1 MTAKLAKIIK
11 QKIQE
16 DGPIT
21 VAEFMEIA
29 LMHPKFGYYQSAEA
43 FGVKGDF
50 ITAPEISQ
58 MFGELIGLWCVDS
71 WSKMGAPAKFMLV
84 EFGPGRGTLMSDAL
98 RSAALVPAFIEAAEI
113 YLIEGSQA
121 LTSTQKQALTN
132 HDIRWCQQLSDL
144 PSGIPA
150 IFIGNE
156 FLDALPIQQFERA
169 ADGWREKRIGLSDDG
184 FVFELHSETIHSNEL
199 TLPKEGTAD
208 LGSIYEHSPAARSI
222 IKDLSEYLNR
232 FGGCALF
239 IDYGPEA
246 SAFGDSFQS
255 VKNHLFADPL
265 QNPGAQDLT
274 AHVDFE
280 ALANIAKAAG
290 CLTPKI
296 ATQGRFLERLGI
308 EARTLS
314 LSKAANDSQ
323 KQKLNAD
330 LKRLISSSEMG
341 TLFKALCFHAKMLE
355 TPAGFSE

>member
-1 MTAKLAKIIK
+1 MTTELTKIIR
-11 QKIQE
+11 QKIRSS
-16 DGPIT
+16 GPLTI
-21 VAEFMEIA
+21 AEFMDLA
-29 LMHPKFGYYQSAEA
+29 LMHPQFGYYQSADA

-71 WSKMGAPAKFMLV
+71 WSKMGAPSQFMLV

-98 RSAALVPAFIEAAEI
+98 RSAALVPEFLNAAEVF
-113 YLIEGSQA
+113 LVEGSQSLTA
-121 LTSTQKQALTN
+121 LQKQNLKSHSIT
-132 HDIRWCQQLSDL
+132 WCQDISDL
-144 PSGIPA
+144 PSDMPA

-156 FLDALPIQQFERA
+156 FLDALPIQQFEYTA
-169 ADGWREKRIGLSDDG
+169 EGWQERRIGLDG
-184 FVFELHSETIHSNEL
+184 DAFVFERHPITEEL
-199 TLPKEGTAD
+199 ALDHMPENGTCD
-208 LGSIYEHSPAARSI
+208 LGSIYECSSAAEDI
-222 IKDLSEYLNR
+222 IRTLSDHLTR

-239 IDYGPEA
+239 IDYGPEN

-265 QNPGAQDLT
+265 QNPGTQDLT

-280 ALANIAKAAG
+280 RLAKITKSADCSAAQ
-290 CLTPKI
+290 I

-314 LSKAANDSQ
+314 LLRSANDSQ
-323 KQKLNAD
+323 KQKLNED
-330 LKRLISSSEMG
+330 LKRLVSGSEMG
-341 TLFKALCFHAKMLE
+341 TLFKAMCFHAKMME